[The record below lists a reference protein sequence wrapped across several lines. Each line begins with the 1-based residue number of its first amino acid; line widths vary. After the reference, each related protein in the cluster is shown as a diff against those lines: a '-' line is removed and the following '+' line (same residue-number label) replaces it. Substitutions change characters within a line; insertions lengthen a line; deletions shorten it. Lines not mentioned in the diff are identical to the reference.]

1 MPDQLSRKD
10 IKQVDVLVYTTL
22 ENPGEQWHAKFT
34 EDFLQKNFQSQH
46 GVQSVSCHPL
56 RM

>member
-10 IKQVDVLVYTTL
+10 IKQVDVLVYATL
-22 ENPGEQWHAKFT
+22 ENPGEHGMQNLLKI
-34 EDFLQKNFQSQH
+34 FLQENFPSQH